1 MTKKSPIKKS
11 PIKKSPIKKSPRKKS
26 PRKKSPRKKSHR
38 KKLKMDIH
46 YDNNYIYNKENE
58 EKIKNL
64 FEKSARK
71 EYKKQSNNYY
81 YTYGYYPYSTN
92 EEIDKYININSINIK
107 KIPNIDLKEAI
118 ENLIDES
125 PREKRRYDLEE
136 GISKRERDNKNGHN
150 LRRDYDD
157 YNF

>member
-26 PRKKSPRKKSHR
+26 HRKKSPRKKSHR
-38 KKLKMDIH
+38 KKSKMDIH

-64 FEKSARK
+64 FEKSARD
-71 EYKKQSNNYY
+71 EYKKQSKNYY
-81 YTYGYYPYSTN
+81 YKYKYYPYPN
-92 EEIDKYININSINIK
+92 NKEIDEYINSINIK

-125 PREKRRYDLEE
+125 PIEKRRYDLEE
-136 GISKRERDNKNGHN
+136 GIYKKERDNKNGHN
-150 LRRDYDD
+150 LRQDYDD